1 VDSRSTAPDSDAA
14 PPSSPLTPGDV
25 RERLEAAER
34 EIEGAFFKLLE
45 WRAAAAGARAIP
57 AKTTLNLSIEVSS
70 PSGREPGSAPS
81 SQLFRQL
88 QRAADRHA
96 GKSAPFPPG
105 KVYCHWCRSF
115 TCEHSSPAE
124 ARSVFGGYS
133 ATGQPRW
140 PEFVSVLLEKRH
152 PRVDTIFRD
161 GTAPITLVQWG
172 HELSSEQLPI
182 YGKGSPIYRIIGQ
195 VALGYLFHPEAAGPG
210 ARRAPLALTLQV
222 VESTDNGASFILNI
236 LGRLPD
242 GTPAFQ
248 AIEESSDSRFA
259 SALSTARRGLDEIAL
274 VRLSRRRRHAERCRR
289 VHGVLQHLARSIERI
304 HRQRERR
311 TRHSEDRHLHRG
323 RPASTALKDALHA
336 APGAIYRDIEERTWV
351 VIGPKNRVHVFND
364 EALHVT
370 SVVYPGETVR
380 QRTTRGKWRAAPTD
394 EMSAF
399 REALRRRSSGM

>member
-1 VDSRSTAPDSDAA
+1 VDPHAA
-14 PPSSPLTPGDV
+14 LPSSPTPGDV
-25 RERLEAAER
+25 RERLVALER
-34 EIEGAFFKLLE
+34 ELESAFFKLLE
-45 WRAAAAGARAIP
+45 WRAAVAGARALP
-57 AKTTLNLSIEVSS
+57 AKATINLSLELGNPAV
-70 PSGREPGSAPS
+70 PEANSARS
-81 SQLFRQL
+81 NQLFLQV
-88 QRAADRHA
+88 QRAAERHA
-96 GKSAPFPPG
+96 ERSAPFPPG

-115 TCEHSSPAE
+115 SCDHTSPPE
-124 ARSVFGGYS
+124 TRSVFGGYT

-161 GTAPITLVQWG
+161 GSPPITLVQAAE
-172 HELSSEQLPI
+172 ELSNEQLPI

-195 VALGYLFHPEAAGPG
+195 VALGYLLHPEAAGAG
-210 ARRAPLALTLQV
+210 AKRAPLALTLQV
-222 VESTDNGASFILNI
+222 VEAVDGGAPFVINI

-248 AIEESSDSRFA
+248 AIEETSDSRLA
-259 SALSTARRGLDEIAL
+259 SALSTARRSLEELAL
-274 VRLSRRRRHAERCRR
+274 LKVSRRRRHAERRRR
-289 VHGVLQHLARSIERI
+289 VHAILHHLARNIERI

-311 TRHSEDRHLHRG
+311 TLHSQDRHLERG

-336 APGAIYRDIEERTWV
+336 APGSIYRDIEERTWV

-370 SVVYPGETVR
+370 SIVYPGETVR
-380 QRTTRGKWRAAPTD
+380 QRTTHGKWRSPPTH

-399 REALRRRSSGM
+399 REALRRRSTGV